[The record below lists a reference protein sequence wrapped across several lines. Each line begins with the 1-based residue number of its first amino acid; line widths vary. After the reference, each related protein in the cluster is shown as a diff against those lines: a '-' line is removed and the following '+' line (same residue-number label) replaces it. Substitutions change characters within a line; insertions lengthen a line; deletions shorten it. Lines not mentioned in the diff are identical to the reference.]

1 MAGGYL
7 DSYVQIQKQ
16 STWDSAGSSAH
27 VTSGMFKIPTL
38 TWDVNPAYDIYES
51 QMITGAAGA
60 SAPAFGVKRATGRWT
75 LEAGYSGLDHIM
87 YGILGAGSNPSG
99 TAPFLNRYT
108 PSSSLPSFTIQAS
121 YGDLPTGK
129 VVEFDGCKF
138 NSVELSFDA
147 AQGYMNVAVDVIAR
161 DAAHN
166 TTTGVSAG
174 TVAAT
179 GTIVHDPIN
188 VTPSA
193 YVTTQDIGIGAS
205 AAYCLRSGN
214 IKIERFLTSNRICIG
229 SDLIKEPVCTRPMK
243 VSGTFNVEWL
253 DLAVLNALTAKTV
266 HTTTQLKWDGG
277 TNSIDFVFPKLVYT
291 GISTPIQQGDA
302 LISAVSWIA
311 YGTSGSAA
319 TSEPMNVTIE
329 TPIDFDVL

>member
-7 DSYVQIQKQ
+7 DSYVQIQREV
-16 STWDSAGSSAH
+16 TWGTA
-27 VTSGMFKIPTL
+27 VTTGMFKIPTL
-38 TWDVNPAYDIYES
+38 TWDVNPSYDLYQS
-51 QMITGAAGA
+51 QMVTGAAGA
-60 SAPAFGVKRATGRWT
+60 PAPAFGVKRVGGRWT

-87 YGILGAGSNPSG
+87 LGVLGTGSNPSG

-108 PSSSLPSFTIQAS
+108 PAASLPSFTVHAS

-129 VVEFDGCKF
+129 VVQFEGCKF

-147 AQGYMNVAVDVIAR
+147 AQGFMNVAVDVIAQE
-161 DAAHN
+161 AEHT
-166 TTTGVSAG
+166 TTTGVTAG

-179 GTIVHDPIN
+179 GAIVHDPIN

-205 AAYCLRSGN
+205 AAYCLRSGT
-214 IKIERFLTSNRICIG
+214 IKIERNLSANRICIG
-229 SDLIKEPVCTRPMK
+229 SDLIKEPVCTQPMR

-253 DLAVLNALTAKTV
+253 DLAVLNALTQKTV
-266 HTTTQLKWDGG
+266 HTSTQLKWDGG
-277 TNSIDFVFPKLVYT
+277 TNSIDFVWPKLVYT
-291 GISTPIQQGDA
+291 SISTPIQQGDA
-302 LISAVSWIA
+302 LVSSVGWIA
-311 YGTSGSAA
+311 YGSAGTGA

-329 TPIDFDVL
+329 TPIDYDVL

>member
-1 MAGGYL
+1 MAGGFL
-7 DSYVQIQKQ
+7 DSYVQIQKE
-16 STWDSAGSSAH
+16 SAWGTA

-38 TWDVNPAYDIYES
+38 TWDVNPAYDLYES
-51 QMITGAAGA
+51 QMVTGAAGQP
-60 SAPAFGVKRATGRWT
+60 APAFGVKRVSGRWT
-75 LEAGYSGLDHIM
+75 TEAGYSALDHM
-87 YGILGAGSNPSG
+87 LYGVLGGGSNPSG

-108 PSSSLPSFTIQAS
+108 PASSLPSFTVHAS

-129 VVEFDGCKF
+129 VVQFEGCKI
-138 NSVELSFDA
+138 NSLELSFDA
-147 AQGYMNVAVDVIAR
+147 AQGFMNAAVDIIAQECE
-161 DAAHN
+161 HT
-166 TTTGVSAG
+166 TTTGVTAG

-179 GTIVHDPIN
+179 GAIVHDPIV

-205 AAYCLRSGN
+205 AAYCMRSGS
-214 IKIERFLTSNRICIG
+214 IKIERFLSANRICIG

-253 DLAVLNALTAKTV
+253 DLAILNALTQKTV
-266 HTTTQLKWDGG
+266 HTSTQLKWDGG

-291 GISTPIQQGDA
+291 SISTPIQQGDA
-302 LISAVSWIA
+302 LVSAVSWLA
-311 YGTSGSAA
+311 YGTSGSGASA
-319 TSEPMNVTIE
+319 EPINVTVE